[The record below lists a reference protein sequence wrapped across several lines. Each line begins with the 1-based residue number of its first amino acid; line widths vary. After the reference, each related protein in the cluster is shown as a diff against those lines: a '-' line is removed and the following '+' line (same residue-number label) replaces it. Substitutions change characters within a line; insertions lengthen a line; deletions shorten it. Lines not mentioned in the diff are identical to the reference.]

1 MDFTAVDTFYDRV
14 RKTAWLNTFVILT
27 RYLIAFAFIPSGLKK
42 IAGERFTQMGTDTQ
56 IGFFFEALYQSGF
69 YWNFIGWAQL
79 VSAFLMMTQR
89 FATLGAIFFFF
100 IISNICVIT
109 ISMKFSGTW
118 VITSLMLLAI
128 VMMLLWDFHKLEF
141 LFYTDNFNAPAKLI
155 NYPTYNQIWIVA
167 GFVLFII
174 SVAGSLL
181 LEKQQSGSPIFS
193 RLWLGSILLTVA
205 VAVYLNNRKNK
216 K

>member
-1 MDFTAVDTFYDRV
+1 
-14 RKTAWLNTFVILT
+14 
-27 RYLIAFAFIPSGLKK
+27 
-42 IAGERFTQMGTDTQ
+42 
-56 IGFFFEALYQSGF
+56 
-69 YWNFIGWAQL
+69 
-79 VSAFLMMTQR
+79 
-89 FATLGAIFFFF
+89 
-100 IISNICVIT
+100 
-109 ISMKFSGTW
+109 
-118 VITSLMLLAI
+118 MLLAI
-128 VMMLLWDFHKLEF
+128 LMMLLWDFEKLKF
-141 LFYTDNFNAPAKLI
+141 ILYTDNFNAPAKLI

-205 VAVYLNNRKNK
+205 VAVYLNNRKSK